1 MNKVLKIEYILS
13 IIGLTMITIGL
24 FMIIIDKLNMVIVD
38 KINQERCYNLPL
50 NDFYKDKS
58 CLKYKERLIR

>member
-1 MNKVLKIEYILS
+1 MREKLINNILA
-13 IIGLTMITIGL
+13 ITIL
-24 FMIIIDKLNMVIVD
+24 TLIIAIIMVKAFTFLVD

-58 CLKYKERLIR
+58 CMKYTQIWEELLGE